1 MLLDFSYS
9 NREKNKLKKKK
20 IIKKKVFC
28 FLFFFFNPEQ
38 LVNNTN
44 LQAPSHSSTGRSFT
58 TVSCSAPHTRASMGT
73 LPARPSVRP
82 SVCPGVP
89 HVRMTPLQGGCLG
102 RQGSSGSRSC
112 AKTESSPEEQV
123 LWVSWPAGE
132 YCSKGTE
139 RSRYSCQGDRAISP
153 GFPHTRDQVSPPTPI
168 PPHSHR
174 WTSR

>member
-9 NREKNKLKKKK
+9 NREKKKRKK
-20 IIKKKVFC
+20 NFIKKKVD
-28 FLFFFFNPEQ
+28 FFFFYPEQ
-38 LVNNTN
+38 LVDNTN

-58 TVSCSAPHTRASMGT
+58 TVSCSAPLTRASMGT
-73 LPARPSVRP
+73 LPTCPSVRL
-82 SVCPGVP
+82 STCPGGP

-139 RSRYSCQGDRAISP
+139 RSRYSCQGDKAISAHLSSV
-153 GFPHTRDQVSPPTPI
+153 FPV
-168 PPHSHR
+168 
-174 WTSR
+174 